1 MQSLYAIVL
10 DCLDIPIV
18 ERADSRQPSTEA
30 SQRAPEQAEDPHQP
44 ARSVHSQAG
53 GPHQADDQH
62 LREILLGDDLDNDH
76 PDAHAGTH
84 IRNGSNTATDPYLN
98 TADNPAVDM
107 DSNQAQGSAVED
119 SRPTQPGLAQSAHAG
134 TTLSHAGMGPSGLLS
149 MQDGRQ
155 AGQAVLE
162 TSRPP
167 AMLLPPYA
175 PPQVAATEAAAC
187 APLGHSLT
195 SIPYVS
201 GPVPHNR
208 PLDRPLADVGLLDSL
223 PDVPLRSPPT
233 VPKAQPLPHP
243 TDIPMIEADTQLN
256 SASGDL
262 HHIWQDHQLPFTDP
276 AAAGFNPMQES
287 TVSPAQSDEHTG
299 RIPPNLFLTEADLLL
314 GSPGPTPQQP
324 AAQSQPPVVSQ
335 PAEATAG
342 AAAQLRSQPVPS
354 ISAASLA
361 DKALQRQRSAAAPA
375 ILPTAAPAPA
385 PAPAPTAAPARPPT
399 PNRNMYTKSSSPHRR
414 EPNPAKVPLET
425 KVGSLYA
432 IYCLHETQPGHVP
445 VYLPLELLHQLL
457 DIVKEAHAKLACDV
471 VQVVAQLMCKKAFVV
486 GAIRRPPRD
495 SPADEASLQPPNRY
509 AFCLCCICQ
518 MYARRHTAQASATF
532 QQGCILFLVFGPRQF
547 IKCAFGSL
555 ALVRCTRL

>member
-18 ERADSRQPSTEA
+18 ERADSRQPRTEA
-30 SQRAPEQAEDPHQP
+30 SQRAPEQAEGPDQP
-44 ARSVHSQAG
+44 AGSVHSQAG
-53 GPHQADDQH
+53 GPHQTDDQH

-76 PDAHAGTH
+76 PDAHADTH

-119 SRPTQPGLAQSAHAG
+119 SRPTQPGLAQSAQAG

-167 AMLLPPYA
+167 AMLMPPYA
-175 PPQVAATEAAAC
+175 SPQVAATEAAAC

-208 PLDRPLADVGLLDSL
+208 PLDQPLADVGLLDSL
-223 PDVPLRSPPT
+223 PDVPLRSPPS
-233 VPKAQPLPHP
+233 VPKAQPPP
-243 TDIPMIEADTQLN
+243 PSTDIPVIEADTQAN
-256 SASGDL
+256 STSGDL

-324 AAQSQPPVVSQ
+324 AAHAQAPVVSQ

-342 AAAQLRSQPVPS
+342 TAAQLSSQRVQS
-354 ISAASLA
+354 TSAASLA
-361 DKALQRQRSAAAPA
+361 DRALQRQRSAAAPA
-375 ILPTAAPAPA
+375 ILPTAALA

-399 PNRNMYTKSSSPHRR
+399 PNRNMYTKPSSPHCR

-432 IYCLHETQPGHVP
+432 IYCLHETQPGRVP

-471 VQVVAQLMCKKAFVV
+471 VQVVAQLMRKKAFVV

-509 AFCLCCICQ
+509 AFRICWICQ
-518 MYARRHTAQASATF
+518 TYVTHHKAQVSAIF
-532 QQGCILFLVFGPRQF
+532 QQGCILLLVFGP
-547 IKCAFGSL
+547 
-555 ALVRCTRL
+555 